1 MKIGELAK
9 QVGVTVETIRYYENE
24 GLLHAALRNPANNY
38 RRYDSG
44 HLERLIFIRRC
55 RTLAMT
61 HSEIKVLLQ
70 ARVQPD
76 ASCETINE
84 LIDEHIH
91 HVQARMSELKILET
105 QLIELRGQCHAA
117 LTTRDC
123 GILREL
129 DHPTDEPLAPQETA
143 SHVPGSL
150 CHADKINK

>member
-9 QVGVTVETIRYYENE
+9 QVGFTVETIRYYEKE
-24 GLLHAALRNPANNY
+24 GVLHPALRDPANNY
-38 RRYDSG
+38 RRYDHS

-61 HSEIKVLLQ
+61 HDEIQVLLQ
-70 ARVQPD
+70 ARIQPD

-91 HVQARMSELKILET
+91 HVQARIAELQILET
-105 QLIELRGQCHAA
+105 QLIELRGQCRAA
-117 LTTRDC
+117 HTTRDC

-129 DHPTDEPLAPQETA
+129 DHPTDDLTEPAA
-143 SHVPGSL
+143 AHSHVPGSQ
-150 CHADKINK
+150 CGTGPHK

>member
-9 QVGVTVETIRYYENE
+9 QVGFTVETIRYYEKE
-24 GLLHAALRNPANNY
+24 GLLHPALRDPANNY
-38 RRYDSG
+38 RRYDHS

-61 HSEIKVLLQ
+61 HEEIQVLLQ
-70 ARVQPD
+70 ARVQPN

-91 HVQARMSELKILET
+91 HVQARIAELQILET
-105 QLIELRGQCHAA
+105 QLIELRGQCRAA
-117 LTTRDC
+117 HTTRDC

-129 DHPTDEPLAPQETA
+129 DHPTEELTEPAVVH
-143 SHVPGSL
+143 SHVPGSQ
-150 CHADKINK
+150 CRGGQHK

>member
-24 GLLHAALRNPANNY
+24 GLLHPARRNPTNNY
-38 RRYDSG
+38 RRYDQG

-55 RTLAMT
+55 RKLAMA

-70 ARVQPD
+70 ARIQPD

-91 HVQARMSELKILET
+91 HVQARMAELKILET
-105 QLIELRGQCHAA
+105 QLIELRSQCHAA

-129 DHPTDEPLAPQETA
+129 DHPIDELSEVSSAK
-143 SHVPGSL
+143 SHVAGSQ
-150 CHADKINK
+150 CKTFKAK

>member
-9 QVGVTVETIRYYENE
+9 QVGFTVETIRYYEKE
-24 GLLHAALRNPANNY
+24 GVLHPALRDPTNNY
-38 RRYDSG
+38 RRYDHS

-61 HSEIKVLLQ
+61 HDEIRLLLQ

-84 LIDEHIH
+84 LIDEHIQ
-91 HVQARMSELKILET
+91 HVQARIAELQTLET
-105 QLIELRGQCHAA
+105 QLVELRSQCRAA
-117 LTTRDC
+117 HTTRDC

-129 DHPTDEPLAPQETA
+129 DHPTDNLTEPAAPH
-143 SHVPGSL
+143 SHVPGSQ
-150 CHADKINK
+150 CSVESHK

>member
-9 QVGVTVETIRYYENE
+9 QVGFTVETIRYYEKE
-24 GLLHAALRNPANNY
+24 GLLHPALRDPANNY
-38 RRYDSG
+38 RRYDHS

-61 HSEIKVLLQ
+61 HEEIQVLLK
-70 ARVQPD
+70 ARAQPD

-91 HVQARMSELKILET
+91 HVQARIAELQILET
-105 QLIELRGQCHAA
+105 QLIELRGQCRAA
-117 LTTRDC
+117 HTTSDC

-129 DHPTDEPLAPQETA
+129 DHPTEDLTDPAVA
-143 SHVPGSL
+143 HSHVPGSQ
-150 CHADKINK
+150 CGGGQHT

>member
-24 GLLHAALRNPANNY
+24 GLLHPALRNPANNY
-38 RRYDSG
+38 RRYDQG

-70 ARVQPD
+70 ARIQPD

-91 HVQARMSELKILET
+91 HVQARMAELKILET
-105 QLIELRGQCHAA
+105 QLIELRSQCHAA

-129 DHPTDEPLAPQETA
+129 DHPTDELTEAPSVH
-143 SHVPGSL
+143 SHVPGSQ
-150 CHADKINK
+150 CKTHKAK

>member
-24 GLLHAALRNPANNY
+24 GLLHPALRNPANNY
-38 RRYDSG
+38 RRYDQS

-70 ARVQPD
+70 ARIQPD

-84 LIDEHIH
+84 LIDEHIQ
-91 HVQARMSELKILET
+91 HVQARMAELKILET

-129 DHPTDEPLAPQETA
+129 DHPTDELTEAPLVQ
-143 SHVPGSL
+143 SHVPGSQ
-150 CHADKINK
+150 CKTHRAK

>member
-38 RRYDSG
+38 RRYDQG

-61 HSEIKVLLQ
+61 HNEIKVLLQ
-70 ARVQPD
+70 ARIQPD
-76 ASCETINE
+76 DSCETINE

-91 HVQARMSELKILET
+91 HVQARMAELTILET

-129 DHPTDEPLAPQETA
+129 DQPTDELTEALVVQ
-143 SHVPGSL
+143 SHVAGSQ
-150 CHADKINK
+150 CKTHQPK